1 MAPVSESTRTQAGQR
16 VSAPGVRRR
25 LPELKKPLIL
35 AAGAALFAA
44 AHLLPL
50 PEPAMDPAGV
60 SFALTAQGK
69 AALGLFLLALVWW
82 TAEVVPIGVTGAAVV
97 AIQAIFMIRPARAAL
112 TDFMDPAVWFITGS
126 LIMGMAFTK
135 TGLARRAAY
144 RTLVLVGENTSVIL
158 LGCLLLT
165 AGLTLVMAHT
175 AVAATVY
182 PLFMAVHALYSEGN
196 QPTRF
201 GKALF
206 IGMALAAGAGS
217 VITFLGS
224 ARAVIAAGFY
234 AEMAGRRVGF
244 LEISFYMFP
253 VGAIMVALAWA
264 LVMVLWPPEKKVVAG
279 LRERARRLHASLG
292 PFSRREALALAVIA
306 AAVAV
311 LSLQS
316 VVPSLRAVDQSAILV
331 AAAVMFFVLG
341 VLNLDD
347 LEGTPLNIIFLFGG
361 AMSLGH
367 CLWQTGAARWVGVSL
382 LGLFTPNPWHVFV
395 LSVVLTVLLMTNLVL
410 NVAVIAVSL
419 PVAFVVAPYVGVS
432 TEAMFCAVLAAAGMP
447 FMTLLG
453 AAPNAIAYGS
463 GQFTQRE
470 FLRAGLPASAALVL
484 LLGAFVWFV
493 WPAMG
498 MPVIAGKF

>member
-1 MAPVSESTRTQAGQR
+1 MASVPESARTQTG
-16 VSAPGVRRR
+16 SGVPARGARRR
-25 LPELKKPLIL
+25 WSGLKKPLLI

-44 AHLLPL
+44 AQLLPL
-50 PEPAMDPAGV
+50 PGPAVDPDGV
-60 SFALTAQGK
+60 SFALTASGK

-82 TAEVVPIGVTGAAVV
+82 TSEIVPIGVTGAGVV

-126 LIMGMAFTK
+126 LIMGMAFTR

-144 RTLVLVGENTSVIL
+144 RTLVLVGENTSLIL

-165 AGLTLVMAHT
+165 ASLTLVMAHT

-182 PLFMAVHALYSEGN
+182 PLFMAVHALYSEEN

-206 IGMALAAGAGS
+206 IGMALSAGAGS

-244 LEISFYMFP
+244 LELSFYMLP
-253 VGAIMVALAWA
+253 VGAIMVGLAWV
-264 LVMVLWPPEKKVVAG
+264 LVMLLWPPEKKVISG

-292 PFSRREALALAVIA
+292 PFSRREVLALAVIA
-306 AAVAV
+306 AALGA

-316 VVPSLRAVDQSAILV
+316 VAPSLRAVDQSAILI
-331 AAAVMFFVLG
+331 AAAVLFFVLG

-382 LGLFTPNPWHVFV
+382 LGLFIHHPWHVFV

-410 NVAVIAVSL
+410 NVAVIAASL

-432 TEAMFCAVLAAAGMP
+432 TEAMLCAVLAAAGMP
-447 FMTLLG
+447 FLTLLG
-453 AAPNAIAYGS
+453 AAPNAIAFGS
-463 GQFTQRE
+463 GQFSQRE

-498 MPVIAGKF
+498 MSVVAGRF